1 MIKAKSFQLK
11 LKCCV
16 EAIDYVVWLLV
27 TFFSTGLRFDFL
39 KAFGHCYLERL
50 SDLGVLSFVN
60 LQYCQ
65 VLFHTYVELICDEW
79 WVSLYPEM
87 TQNSLTCWII
97 SYGSAFPHSVWSH
110 GYFVSVI
117 IFAIISLFQQDSGR
131 INSCTQ
137 CSTRWVH
144 HNSFNM
150 YNF

>member
-50 SDLGVLSFVN
+50 SDLGVVSFVN

-65 VLFHTYVELICDEW
+65 VLFHTYVELICDE
-79 WVSLYPEM
+79 
-87 TQNSLTCWII
+87 
-97 SYGSAFPHSVWSH
+97 
-110 GYFVSVI
+110 
-117 IFAIISLFQQDSGR
+117 
-131 INSCTQ
+131 
-137 CSTRWVH
+137 
-144 HNSFNM
+144 
-150 YNF
+150 